1 MSDFLTWRTDPY
13 LLDDKPIVKNKW
25 LTANKL
31 IERKVVSRIF
41 LQTEIL
47 NLYSI
52 MVRKIDFQSGERLL
66 QRLPYVT
73 LPQELAL
80 TLRKQSLKI
89 AERAHHYFQDTAID
103 YSIKKW
109 QQKIIDYTENQ
120 LRLPFPFF
128 RLSDCWEEFITQE
141 YIPFQSARGEHF
153 QMPTRLTEDLAY
165 FL

>member
-13 LLDDKPIVKNKW
+13 LLDDKPIVKNEW

-73 LPQELAL
+73 LPQE
-80 TLRKQSLKI
+80 
-89 AERAHHYFQDTAID
+89 
-103 YSIKKW
+103 
-109 QQKIIDYTENQ
+109 
-120 LRLPFPFF
+120 
-128 RLSDCWEEFITQE
+128 
-141 YIPFQSARGEHF
+141 
-153 QMPTRLTEDLAY
+153 
-165 FL
+165 